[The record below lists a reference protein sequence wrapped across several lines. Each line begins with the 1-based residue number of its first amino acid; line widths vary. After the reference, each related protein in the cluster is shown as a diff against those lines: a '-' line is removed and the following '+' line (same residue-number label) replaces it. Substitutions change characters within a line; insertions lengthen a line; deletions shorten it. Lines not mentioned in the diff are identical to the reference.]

1 MPERRVAL
9 RVVHEIAEAARDRAK
24 ITVYRW
30 EDSLRDFRSDVSYQG
45 NIPLPE
51 TFDIF
56 IGFLHSRI
64 GTQLSAESYQALVA
78 QSLRA
83 LDRLDTGGADADDE
97 RLSALSE
104 QLPAS
109 ALPTGTTFEIRN
121 ALEAAQRAPG
131 TARRPVCWLAMN
143 NASTEALQSRD
154 PATSE
159 PARRAWDEVGAFRR
173 EVSDRTAFQDY
184 GKNRQRQ
191 EQLQPNGL
199 AEFEDMLRA
208 WLTATLRDTF
218 GLELRW
224 HGRAYVGLRPFE
236 PNDAPIFCG
245 RRSSIDA
252 AFSEFR
258 RAVTEHAPR
267 LMLLTGPSGAGK
279 SSFARAGLVGML
291 DRTRFHGWRG
301 AGALLEAEPILSW
314 HRLILRPAELG
325 AEPATVLLDR
335 LGAML
340 WPDPSD
346 ATPAA
351 LRAAA
356 ETLAAQPCDTPEALP
371 PPGVLAPI
379 IATLQAR
386 LCRDGLAG
394 LFILLDQAEEVFGLA
409 EPPAI
414 RRLMALLR
422 ALAADAPANIWVCV
436 AVADQWRDY
445 LRSAGL
451 MAALEGARR
460 FDLPPV
466 RGAEIS
472 EIIETPA
479 RDAGLAFEQNA
490 AGVSLARRIA
500 ADLAALSLH
509 SEAPLPLLQV
519 TLARLE
525 DAQTDRAGQRLL
537 TFAAYEGFGGVA
549 GAIRNHASQAL
560 ATMPG
565 ADRTAVLDRLL
576 FRLLQ
581 RDPEDRIVTR
591 LAPRAELEA
600 DPELWNAAAHLLAPE
615 HRLLQGSGGAED
627 RALIRLAHDVLLEHA
642 ADVAGFI
649 ARHRDDLILL
659 DNLRQDAMA
668 WARRVAA
675 ERDLPRGQRSAGDLL
690 LRDRD
695 SLRRLVALLRRKR
708 VGEAGEL
715 RRYAAASYAGL
726 RAAQAAAREA
736 QRQAAERARAEAELA
751 EERMKAKRTLRVGL
765 MGAAVA
771 AMLIGAGIFAWN
783 KGHEAQLSAEREAAA
798 VAAAAQQQARA
809 ESEANLRSLEQ
820 LARSEAERQGGM
832 AQLSYQTAID
842 SLARMVGDIRCRIP
856 LGTRTSYDDNCADRE
871 LISATTAQQLAEF
884 PLGAF
889 NKLDQLEDFRQSAT
903 VNRSRSD
910 LFGRIREIF
919 SQTGDL
925 NKAIY
930 AGRLEVQALRELF
943 DSKQDQ
949 TNARALVNS
958 MIGLSRL
965 VQVSSDT
972 SSDWPG
978 LVGEARQVAY
988 RFRREAPNQDDRR
1001 RWQEQLSQIYFTMS
1015 DGYILQRHFPDANR
1029 FAQAAFSEIAE
1040 LENAFNFRLLRQ
1052 RAIGLGRLSDTFV
1065 PLGIEGR
1072 AIELMQENV
1081 VLSRR
1086 IVESTAGNPT
1096 GTQHLDARRGL
1107 SIALERRSF
1116 LEVWRTDGDRKV
1128 AYDLITEALNALP
1141 SLHDAG
1147 GTSSCFA
1154 RVEENNP
1161 NWLLTRFYTNIQ
1173 YLRSLLLFPENEEK
1187 RYQLLAVS
1195 SCMLEIVD
1203 RIKNLGVGA
1212 ALMPVMARNEAV
1224 ANYYRAHA
1232 LRLNGN
1238 LNASAGYYSRC
1249 RQINYP
1255 RNLYWLRSAGD
1266 QDIQQL
1272 CADERSPVI
1281 QR

>member
-1 MPERRVAL
+1 M
-9 RVVHEIAEAARDRAK
+9 
-24 ITVYRW
+24 
-30 EDSLRDFRSDVSYQG
+30 
-45 NIPLPE
+45 
-51 TFDIF
+51 
-56 IGFLHSRI
+56 
-64 GTQLSAESYQALVA
+64 
-78 QSLRA
+78 
-83 LDRLDTGGADADDE
+83 
-97 RLSALSE
+97 
-104 QLPAS
+104 
-109 ALPTGTTFEIRN
+109 
-121 ALEAAQRAPG
+121 
-131 TARRPVCWLAMN
+131 
-143 NASTEALQSRD
+143 
-154 PATSE
+154 
-159 PARRAWDEVGAFRR
+159 
-173 EVSDRTAFQDY
+173 
-184 GKNRQRQ
+184 
-191 EQLQPNGL
+191 
-199 AEFEDMLRA
+199 
-208 WLTATLRDTF
+208 
-218 GLELRW
+218 
-224 HGRAYVGLRPFE
+224 
-236 PNDAPIFCG
+236 
-245 RRSSIDA
+245 
-252 AFSEFR
+252 
-258 RAVTEHAPR
+258 
-267 LMLLTGPSGAGK
+267 
-279 SSFARAGLVGML
+279 
-291 DRTRFHGWRG
+291 
-301 AGALLEAEPILSW
+301 LEAEPILSW
-314 HRLILRPAELG
+314 LRLILRPAELG
-325 AEPATVLLDR
+325 AEPATELLDR

-386 LCRDGLAG
+386 LRRDGLAG

-422 ALAADAPANIWVCV
+422 GLAADAPANIWVCV
-436 AVADQWRDY
+436 AVADQWRDH

-451 MAALEGARR
+451 MAALEGAMR

-466 RGAEIS
+466 RGTEIS

-479 RDAGLAFEQNA
+479 RDAGLSFEQNA

-525 DAQTDRAGQRLL
+525 DAQTNRAGQRLL

-565 ADRTAVLDRLL
+565 ADRAAVLDRLL

-659 DNLRQDAMA
+659 DNLRQEAMA
-668 WARRVAA
+668 WERRVAA
-675 ERDLPRGQRSAGDLL
+675 ERNLPPGQRSAGDLL
-690 LRDRD
+690 SRDRA
-695 SLRRLVALLRRKR
+695 SLKRLEELLRCQR
-708 VGEAGEL
+708 VGKADVL
-715 RRYAAASYAGL
+715 RRYADTCFGALDRVARQERQRKGWAKAAVAALALFAGVAGWQWL
-726 RAAQAAAREA
+726 EAKYEAENAEKARDRAELARADADRAAA
-736 QRQAAERARAEAELA
+736 LA
-751 EERMKAKRTLRVGL
+751 EER
-765 MGAAVA
+765 
-771 AMLIGAGIFAWN
+771 
-783 KGHEAQLSAEREAAA
+783 
-798 VAAAAQQQARA
+798 RA
-809 ESEANLRSLEQ
+809 EAV
-820 LARSEAERQGGM
+820 RQGGM

-856 LGTRTSYDDNCADRE
+856 LGTRTSYDDTCVDRE

-889 NKLDQLEDFRQSAT
+889 NQLDQLEDFRQSAT
-903 VNRSRSD
+903 VNQSRAD

-925 NKAIY
+925 DKAIY
-930 AGRLEVQALRELF
+930 AGRLEIQALRELF

-958 MIGLSRL
+958 IIGLVRL
-965 VQVSSDT
+965 VQVSSST
-972 SSDWPG
+972 SSDWPD
-978 LVGEARQVAY
+978 LVDGARQVAY
-988 RFRREAPNQDDRR
+988 RFRREATNQDDRR

-1040 LENAFNFRLLRQ
+1040 LENASNFRLLRQ

-1081 VLSRR
+1081 VLSRG

-1154 RVEENNP
+1154 RVEEKNP

-1238 LNASAGYYSRC
+1238 LNASAEYYSRC

>member
-1 MPERRVAL
+1 MPERRVTL
-9 RVVHEIAEAARDRAK
+9 RVIHEIAEAARDRAK

-64 GTQLSAESYQALVA
+64 GTQLSVESYQALVA

-121 ALEAAQRAPG
+121 ALDGAQRAPG

-184 GKNRQRQ
+184 GKYSRRQ

-224 HGRAYVGLRPFE
+224 HRRAYVGLRPFE

-301 AGALLEAEPILSW
+301 AGALREAEPILSW

-325 AEPATVLLDR
+325 AEPATELLDR

-346 ATPAA
+346 ATPTA

-422 ALAADAPANIWVCV
+422 ALAADAPANIWVCA

-479 RDAGLAFEQNA
+479 RDAGLVFEQNA
-490 AGVSLARRIA
+490 AGLSLARRIA

-525 DAQTDRAGQRLL
+525 DAQADRAGQRLL

-565 ADRTAVLDRLL
+565 ADRKAVLDRLL

-615 HRLLQGSGGAED
+615 HRLLQGSGGVED

-668 WARRVAA
+668 WARRVAE
-675 ERDLPRGQRSAGDLL
+675 ERDLPPGQQSAGGLL
-690 LRDRD
+690 SRDRV
-695 SLRRLVALLRRKR
+695 SLKRLLDLLRRKH
-708 VGEAGEL
+708 VGEAAAL
-715 RRYAAASYAGL
+715 RRFAAASYAGL
-726 RAAQAAAREA
+726 RAAQATARQA
-736 QRQAAERARAEAELA
+736 RWQAAERTRAEAQLA
-751 EERMKAKRTLRVGL
+751 AAKEKARRNTRRLLVG
-765 MGAAVA
+765 GAVA
-771 AMLIGAGIFAWN
+771 AMLIVLGLFAWN
-783 KGHEAQLSAEREAAA
+783 SWHEAELAGEREGAA

-842 SLARMVGDIRCRIP
+842 SLARMVRDIRCRIP
-856 LGTRTSYDDNCADRE
+856 LGSRTSYGDTCVDRE
-871 LISATTAQQLAEF
+871 LISGTTAQQLAEF
-884 PLGAF
+884 PLTAF
-889 NKLDQLEDFRQSAT
+889 NQLDQLEDFRQSAA
-903 VNRSRSD
+903 VSRSRAEM
-910 LFGRIREIF
+910 FGWIREIF
-919 SQTGDL
+919 SQTGGL
-925 NKAIY
+925 EKAMD
-930 AGRLEVQALRELF
+930 AGRLEVQALRDLF
-943 DSKQDQ
+943 DSKPDQ
-949 TNARALVNS
+949 TIARALVNS
-958 MIGLSRL
+958 LIGLVRL
-965 VQVSSDT
+965 VQVSSNK
-972 SSDWPG
+972 SSEWSH
-978 LVGEARQVAY
+978 LVDEAHQIAS
-988 RFRREAPNQDDRR
+988 RFQREAPDQADRR
-1001 RWQEQLSQIYFTMS
+1001 RWQEQLSLIYFTMS

-1029 FAQAAFSEIAE
+1029 FGHAAFAEIAE
-1040 LENAFNFRLLRQ
+1040 LENESDFGLSRR

-1065 PLGIEGR
+1065 PLGIEDR
-1072 AIELMQENV
+1072 AIDLMEGNV

-1086 IVESTAGNPT
+1086 IVEFTAGNPT

-1116 LEVWRTDGDRKV
+1116 LEIWRTGGDREV
-1128 AYDLITEALNALP
+1128 AYDLITQALSALP
-1141 SLHDAG
+1141 SLQGAD
-1147 GTSSCFA
+1147 GTSPCFA
-1154 RVEENNP
+1154 NSEATNP
-1161 NWLLTRFYTNIQ
+1161 NWLLTRFFTNIQ
-1173 YLRSLLLFPENEEK
+1173 HFRSLLLFSEDEEK
-1187 RYQLLAVS
+1187 RYRTLVVS
-1195 SCMLEIVD
+1195 SRLLEIIK
-1203 RIKNLGVGA
+1203 RIKLLGIGA
-1212 ALMPVMARNEAV
+1212 HVMPVMARNEAV

-1232 LRLNGN
+1232 LRINGN
-1238 LNASAGYYSRC
+1238 LNASAEYYSRC
-1249 RQINYP
+1249 RQISYNGD
-1255 RNLYWLRSAGD
+1255 LYWIRSAGD